1 MMIEAIIE
9 KTCQDMERKM
19 KETIQRNKG
28 KSMEESKE
36 KIVVVER
43 YQGKNMETANKKII
57 EKRIRKNS
65 DRSIGKIMKTFV
77 EKIMKVGLL

>member
-43 YQGKNMETANKKII
+43 YQGKNMKTANKKII
-57 EKRIRKNS
+57 EKKFRKNS